1 MCLYHIGTSDKS
13 SVPIWNDSAKKYYW
27 QDKAGGYGIQDPFGA
42 MAVMGISGCYY
53 NVMGLPVSVLAQILR
68 KIGVMP

>member
-1 MCLYHIGTSDKS
+1 MILFHKGKPDKAGL
-13 SVPIWNDSAKKYYW
+13 PIWNNGVKNYW
-27 QDKAGGYGIQDPFGA
+27 QDKAGGYGIQDPFG
-42 MAVMGISGCYY
+42 MTAVVGIYGCYY